1 MGAVLRC
8 CFRRESEQS
17 VLNEFTRTG
26 RSDID
31 NNTEP
36 TRERE
41 TMKVHWNRIV
51 QTLKGRQSTP
61 MPEAGPEPVLDGE
74 PQGAQQGETHGVG
87 APALA
92 RTPRLNWAYLLPTAS
107 TVRWLVAGA
116 VVATA
121 GLMVV
126 RNPPVRH
133 LAQGDLGVRMN
144 QFTGAVSLWR
154 DGSVWVVPGMHTV
167 RVFSL
172 RDQSYR
178 PEAMRLANGSAPLQ
192 SIEGLS
198 LGLDLSVRYAID
210 PASPA
215 VKAGNLPDSVGAD
228 IVEPAVQGLVYK
240 VFSRYTVREIFS
252 SKRAEIAQIIETELR
267 ARLVGDGVT
276 LRSLQIGKVDLPVEY
291 RRGMDSLLA
300 EELASEKM
308 RYTLELKDKRVKET
322 ELDATAEKV
331 RREVAAEASAREQ
344 VIAAR
349 AQEEA
354 MKHVLPFKQ
363 RQIEQRQLEAEA
375 DRVSRVKAAEGAA
388 QARRIE
394 AGGEADARQKLAEAE
409 AYRMDRIGKV
419 NAEQMAREGALVT
432 KHPLLIQKTLADK
445 LSDKIQVIIAPPP
458 TNGDFIGA
466 ALLGASRNTPT
477 GAVQAAAA
485 ADDASTLQAV
495 EQ

>member
-1 MGAVLRC
+1 
-8 CFRRESEQS
+8 
-17 VLNEFTRTG
+17 
-26 RSDID
+26 
-31 NNTEP
+31 
-36 TRERE
+36 
-41 TMKVHWNRIV
+41 MKTAWNRIV
-51 QTLKGRQSTP
+51 QALRGRNAAPRPLDASGEWPQDAAP
-61 MPEAGPEPVLDGE
+61 LQAEAAMPASADVDAGRI
-74 PQGAQQGETHGVG
+74 H
-87 APALA
+87 
-92 RTPRLNWAYLLPTAS
+92 WAYLLPTAS
-107 TVRWLVAGA
+107 TVRWMVAGA
-116 VVATA
+116 VVVGA
-121 GLMVV
+121 GALVV
-126 RNPPVRH
+126 RHPPVQQLGQGE
-133 LAQGDLGVRMN
+133 LAVRMN
-144 QFTGAVSLWR
+144 QFTGSVSQWR
-154 DGSVWVVPGMHTV
+154 DGSMWVIPGLHSV
-167 RVFSL
+167 RIFSL

-178 PEAMRLANGSAPLQ
+178 PEAMRQANGSAPMQ
-192 SIEGLS
+192 SVEGLS
-198 LGLDLSVRYAID
+198 FGLDLSVRYALD
-210 PASPA
+210 PASET
-215 VKAGNLPDSVGAD
+215 VKAGRLPDDVDAD
-228 IVEPAVQGLVYK
+228 IVAPAVQGLVYK
-240 VFSRYTVREIFS
+240 VFARYTVREIFS

-267 ARLVGDGVT
+267 TRLAADGVL
-276 LRSLQIGKVDLPVEY
+276 LRHVQIGKVDLPAEY

-322 ELDATAEKV
+322 ELDANADKV
-331 RREVAAEASAREQ
+331 RREVAAEAAAREQ

-375 DRVSRVKAAEGAA
+375 EKVSRIKAAEGSA

-394 AGGEADARQKLAEAE
+394 ANGEADARQKLAEAE

-466 ALLGASRNTPT
+466 ALLGGSRNAQA
-477 GAVQAAAA
+477 GVAQAAGV
-485 ADDASTLQAV
+485 ADDASSVQAT